1 MKIIGLTGNIASGKS
16 AISYILK
23 NLGAEVVD
31 MDKIGKQIQEVNYKK
46 VIEKIEKRFG
56 KEIIENEK
64 INRKKLGSIA
74 FSDKQALIDLNSI
87 MIPLMTEKLKRTID
101 ENRKKETKVLVVD
114 AAILFEANWDKFV
127 DYVWVVYV
135 PRETQINRLIKRE
148 KITQEE
154 AIMRVDSQES
164 IDEKIEKADVVIDNS
179 KNLEAVKLKILE
191 LWNAITT
198 SI

>member
-31 MDKIGKQIQEVNYKK
+31 MDKIGKQIQELNYKK

-56 KEIIENEK
+56 KEIIKNEK

-154 AIMRVDSQES
+154 AIMRMDSQES

-179 KNLEAVKLKILE
+179 KNLEAVKLKIFE

>member
-31 MDKIGKQIQEVNYKK
+31 MDKIGKQIQELNYKK

-64 INRKKLGSIA
+64 INRKKLGSIV
-74 FSDKQALIDLNSI
+74 FSDQQALIDLNSI

-191 LWNAITT
+191 LWNVITI

>member
-31 MDKIGKQIQEVNYKK
+31 MDKIGKQIQELNYKK

-64 INRKKLGSIA
+64 INRKKLGLIA

-101 ENRKKETKVLVVD
+101 ENRKKETRVLVID

-179 KNLEAVKLKILE
+179 KDFEAVKLKIFE

-198 SI
+198 ST

>member
-23 NLGAEVVD
+23 SLGAEVVD
-31 MDKIGKQIQEVNYKK
+31 MDKIGKQIQELNYKK

-64 INRKKLGSIA
+64 INRKKLGSIV

-179 KNLEAVKLKILE
+179 KNLEAVKLKIFE
-191 LWNAITT
+191 LWNAITI

>member
-31 MDKIGKQIQEVNYKK
+31 MDKIGKQIQELNYKK

-56 KEIIENEK
+56 KEIIKNEK

-154 AIMRVDSQES
+154 AIMRMDSQES

-179 KNLEAVKLKILE
+179 KNLEAVKSKIFE

>member
-23 NLGAEVVD
+23 SLGAEVVD
-31 MDKIGKQIQEVNYKK
+31 MDKLGKQIQEVNYKK

-179 KNLEAVKLKILE
+179 KNLEAVKLKIFE
-191 LWNAITT
+191 LWNAITI

>member
-16 AISYILK
+16 VISYILK
-23 NLGAEVVD
+23 NLGAEVLD
-31 MDKIGKQIQEVNYKK
+31 MDKIGKQIQELNYKK

-64 INRKKLGSIA
+64 INRKKLGSIV

-179 KNLEAVKLKILE
+179 KNLEAVKLKIFE

>member
-23 NLGAEVVD
+23 NLGAEVLD
-31 MDKIGKQIQEVNYKK
+31 LDKIGKQIQELNYKK

-179 KNLEAVKLKILE
+179 KNLEAVKLKIFE

>member
-31 MDKIGKQIQEVNYKK
+31 MDKIGKQIQELNYKK

-179 KNLEAVKLKILE
+179 KNLEAVKLKIFE

>member
-64 INRKKLGSIA
+64 INRKKLGLIA

-179 KNLEAVKLKILE
+179 KNLESVKFKIFE